1 MKCVV
6 LAVTGSIAAYKA
18 ADLANLLVKRGCAVE
33 VILTRDGSRFI
44 TALTLQTL
52 SGNRVHGDMF
62 DEGYPREVE
71 HVSLAKKADLF
82 LVAPASAD
90 SIAKLAHGLAD
101 DLLGAVA
108 LALDPGKPVLVAP
121 AMNTNMYQSAPV
133 QENLAKLRS
142 RGWGIIEPREG
153 RLACG
158 DLGKGALAEIEEIA
172 ARVESILGAAD
183 RER

>member
-18 ADLANLLVKRGCAVE
+18 ADLANLLVKRGYAVE

-52 SGNRVHGDMF
+52 SKNRVHGDMF
-62 DEGYPREVE
+62 DEDFPREVR
-71 HVSLAKKADLF
+71 HISLAKRADLF

-101 DLLGAVA
+101 DMLGAVA

-121 AMNTNMYQSAPV
+121 AMNTNMYLSAPV
-133 QENLAKLRS
+133 AANLETLRS
-142 RGWGIIEPREG
+142 RGWGIIEPREAL
-153 RLACG
+153 LACG
-158 DLGKGALAEIEEIA
+158 ELGKGALAEVEEIA

-183 RER
+183 EAR